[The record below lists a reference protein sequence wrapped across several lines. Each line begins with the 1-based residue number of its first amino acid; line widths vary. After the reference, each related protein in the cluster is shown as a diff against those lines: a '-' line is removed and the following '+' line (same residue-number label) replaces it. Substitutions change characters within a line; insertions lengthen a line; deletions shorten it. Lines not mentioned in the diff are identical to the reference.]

1 MTNNSILHLLGIAK
15 KAGKLEIGEEPTGA
29 AARARQAKL
38 ILVAR
43 DAADNTFRRVRHFA
57 DAGNVIWVSVPVTKE
72 EMGRAVGRTSCAM
85 LAIMDVG
92 IASAIAQKL
101 AAQDPEKFTITAE
114 KLAQKSEK
122 ALQRQKEKRQ
132 HEKNLQKGKK
142 RTAPKQEAAPAK
154 GKKGGTPE
162 SKPAAPRPKAGAKLR
177 ISGKLSRPQSQER
190 TKTSPSPAK
199 RRER

>member
-1 MTNNSILHLLGIAK
+1 MMNNILRLLGIAK

-29 AARARQAKL
+29 AARARQARL

-57 DAGNVIWVSVPVTKE
+57 DAGNVIWVSVPATKE
-72 EMGRAVGRTSCAM
+72 ELGRALGRTSCAM

-92 IASAIAQKL
+92 IASSVAQKL
-101 AAQDPEKFTITAE
+101 AAIDPEKYTITAE

-142 RTAPKQEAAPAK
+142 KPPRQAAPAPREK
-154 GKKGGTPE
+154 KETPTGKPAQSRPKPGSRLRVGGTLAR
-162 SKPAAPRPKAGAKLR
+162 SKPQRRDP
-177 ISGKLSRPQSQER
+177 SS
-190 TKTSPSPAK
+190 SPGEK
-199 RRER
+199 RRGS